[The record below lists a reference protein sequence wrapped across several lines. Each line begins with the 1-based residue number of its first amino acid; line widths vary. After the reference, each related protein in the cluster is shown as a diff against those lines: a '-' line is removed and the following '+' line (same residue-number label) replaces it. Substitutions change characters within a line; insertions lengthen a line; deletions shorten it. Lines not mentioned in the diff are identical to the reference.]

1 MPEKKEKKKEAFG
14 VKEVGKDKNQVT
26 TELTKT
32 KAKKSLIVNYG
43 TIDEKKNILNQIKK

>member
-1 MPEKKEKKKEAFG
+1 MPEKKKASSSI
-14 VKEVGKDKNQVT
+14 KEVGKDKNQVT

-43 TIDEKKNILNQIKK
+43 TVDEKKNILNQIKK